1 MYPRTLSK
9 ACLLKGDRES
19 RSLKRFSEWSS
30 SLVTPSYP
38 PNFSAIWR
46 ILRSNWDVWLDKM
59 TRRRGLEE
67 TYFEVTRTIGR
78 TLRLRNFLPQRPSRL
93 CNDHVFSASVSKT
106 HARPAMWSMAISDLS
121 GRKQIYTSIV
131 YSSFVGFLC
140 TLSIPSISFSRNY
153 YETSEFFRRYLVRVP
168 ASSAAAPAS
177 FF

>member
-19 RSLKRFSEWSS
+19 RSLKCFSEWSS

-131 YSSFVGFLC
+131 YSSVFYVLFPSPRSVFLA
-140 TLSIPSISFSRNY
+140 IIY

-168 ASSAAAPAS
+168 ASSAAALAS